1 MRISDWSS
9 DVCSSDLTYD
19 PNLKTQAFPNGAAD
33 IDPYRSY
40 RSMFDG
46 SVRPENNTELIYFA
60 NRVDVDDR
68 FAFPAGGLG
77 GNSTLSVTQD
87 MVDAFRMSDGR
98 LYSEATPAEKSGEAV
113 GSGVVFS
120 GRSEGRRGGQEC
132 VRRCRCRWQTNH

>member
-113 GSGVVFS
+113 GSVMVFS
-120 GRSEGRRGGQEC
+120 GNYILSNIGRAS
-132 VRRCRCRWQTNH
+132 CRERVCQYV

>member
-77 GNSTLSVTQD
+77 GNSTY
-87 MVDAFRMSDGR
+87 RKG
-98 LYSEATPAEKSGEAV
+98 V
-113 GSGVVFS
+113 GSGKVVS
-120 GRSEGRRGGQEC
+120 VRVDLGGRRII
-132 VRRCRCRWQTNH
+132 TKKNHNYI